1 MELMRDWAPRGRVE
15 KPPWATGWA
24 TQAHRCAAS
33 DPAATLCA
41 LMSELQA
48 MSDDA
53 VGPVD
58 EQIAQMTERLIAI
71 FEDEIEWTQKQGE
84 SDRLT
89 QLLEG
94 AREAELLVKETA
106 AGRVRGLQRRVAR
119 PSSARS
125 RPRWRGW
132 PRRGSAGAASR
143 QSTDD
148 QSGGS
153 GPPLAPRS
161 RQQRFFRWARLVR
174 TSDLSRARRS
184 CAVSES
190 P

>member
-1 MELMRDWAPRGRVE
+1 
-15 KPPWATGWA
+15 
-24 TQAHRCAAS
+24 
-33 DPAATLCA
+33 
-41 LMSELQA
+41 MSELQA

-58 EQIAQMTERLIAI
+58 EQVAQMTERLIAI
-71 FEDEIEWTQKQGE
+71 FEDELEWTQKQGE
-84 SDRLT
+84 RDRLT

-106 AGRVRGLQRRVAR
+106 
-119 PSSARS
+119 RS
-125 RPRWRGW
+125 RPTTPRGTAELG
-132 PRRGSAGAASR
+132 PIPAALAGLAASRQRGGAASR

-153 GPPLAPRS
+153 GPALAPRS
-161 RQQRFFRWARLVR
+161 RQQGFFRWARLVR